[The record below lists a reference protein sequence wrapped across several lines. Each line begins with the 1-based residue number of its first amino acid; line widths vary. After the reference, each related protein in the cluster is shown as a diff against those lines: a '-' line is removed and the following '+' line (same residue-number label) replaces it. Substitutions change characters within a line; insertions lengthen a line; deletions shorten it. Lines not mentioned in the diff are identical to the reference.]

1 MMKLA
6 TPKFT
11 LEMPKVPKNLGP
23 KPCGGFLSH
32 GGSPV
37 VTVVVSIL
45 SPGLTTGFGGTLIP
59 GHLHISPYQICM
71 TVEVQNHHVNKGWG
85 CQNRSEYPSDLRS
98 HMKVS

>member
-11 LEMPKVPKNLGP
+11 LEMPKVPKSLGP

-37 VTVVVSIL
+37 VTVGFNTKSWSNDWIWWYPYSRTPPYISISNQYDRRSTKPLRKQRVGL
-45 SPGLTTGFGGTLIP
+45 SESIRIP
-59 GHLHISPYQICM
+59 
-71 TVEVQNHHVNKGWG
+71 K
-85 CQNRSEYPSDLRS
+85 
-98 HMKVS
+98 